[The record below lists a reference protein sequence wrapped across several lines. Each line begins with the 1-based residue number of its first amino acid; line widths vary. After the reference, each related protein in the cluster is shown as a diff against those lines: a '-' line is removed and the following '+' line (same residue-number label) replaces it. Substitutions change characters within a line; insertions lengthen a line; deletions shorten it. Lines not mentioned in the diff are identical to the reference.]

1 MIEHILIL
9 GNSQVVQWLILCT
22 FGAGDM
28 GLIPGQGIKIPHAK
42 ILYIYIVLAELNC
55 IYIYIYIYGLFFY
68 FLCLFLNFSINN
80 LYHLHNNNAVL

>member
-9 GNSQVVQWLILCT
+9 GNFQVVQWLILCT

-42 ILYIYIVLAELNC
+42 ILYIYIVLAELYC
-55 IYIYIYIYGLFFY
+55 IYIYIYMWVVVFLLFM
-68 FLCLFLNFSINN
+68 SIS
-80 LYHLHNNNAVL
+80 